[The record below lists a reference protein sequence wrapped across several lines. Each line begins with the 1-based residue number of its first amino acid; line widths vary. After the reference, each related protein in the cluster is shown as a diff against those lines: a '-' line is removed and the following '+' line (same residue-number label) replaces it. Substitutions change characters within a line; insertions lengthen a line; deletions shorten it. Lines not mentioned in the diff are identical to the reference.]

1 MNALVADV
9 PKFEA
14 DALNTKCGSSSC
26 TAKTAKKKCSNG
38 TREKETRASAF

>member
-14 DALNTKCGSSSC
+14 DALNTKCGPSSC
-26 TAKTAKKKCSNG
+26 TAKTAQKNVQTNVQVLCY
-38 TREKETRASAF
+38 